1 MSVFNLVVIEARRIT
16 QTAWS
21 YRFNLLADQVLFV
34 IGFLLVT
41 GVFELATNG
50 RFTPAAA
57 LASMIGWLV
66 WRAAGGCMRDIS
78 GSMAE
83 DAQMGTLE
91 QIWLSGSHPASILL
105 ARCGAL
111 VVYYSGRVLI
121 MAAIIM
127 PLLGLAFN
135 ADRGAWLLAPIIYAL
150 TLIGVFGLVFVI
162 AGLHLVYKNVE
173 AITYA
178 VATMLLFLTG
188 AIVSFEGLPHMFFLS
203 RILPL
208 SIGLDL
214 LRDLLVNHSSAYH
227 TLLSAS
233 FLGLVLNTAC
243 YFAIGL
249 FVLRWA
255 QKKALADGSLAH
267 Y

>member
-1 MSVFNLVVIEARRIT
+1 MSIFSLAVIEVRRVF

-21 YRFNLLADQVLFV
+21 YRFNLLADQFFFI

-66 WRAAGGCMRDIS
+66 WRAAGGCMRDVS
-78 GSMAE
+78 GSIAE

-135 ADRGAWLLAPIIYAL
+135 TDRGAWLLAPIVYTL
-150 TLIGVFGLVFVI
+150 TLVGVFGLVFVI

-178 VATMLLFLTG
+178 VATTLLFLTG
-188 AIVSFEGLPHMFFLS
+188 AIVSFEGLHNIFVLS
-203 RILPL
+203 RLLPL

-214 LRDLLVNHSSAYH
+214 LRDLLINHRSAYY
-227 TLLSAS
+227 TLLSAN
-233 FLGLVLNTAC
+233 FIGLVLNTTC
-243 YFAIGL
+243 YFLIGL
-249 FVLRWA
+249 LVLNWA
-255 QKKALADGSLAH
+255 QKKALIDGSLAH